1 MSGLR
6 NAMICCGV
14 VAMAASL
21 MLAVGRRMAL
31 GLLIGCGVLL
41 DPRPLM
47 GHTAM
52 LVCRATPG

>member
-1 MSGLR
+1 
-6 NAMICCGV
+6 
-14 VAMAASL
+14 MAASL

-41 DPRPLM
+41 DPGPLM